1 MKTEDNENKKLVM
14 KISIGSIVVNI
25 LLSVFKA
32 IAGIFAHSG
41 AMISDAVHSASD
53 VFSTFIVI
61 YGYNASQKKSDK
73 EHPYGHERMEC
84 VAAIVLATLLIVVG
98 LGIGMT
104 GVEKIRAGV
113 AGELSAPGVLAL
125 WAAVISIVVKEG
137 MFWITRWGAKKV
149 DSDALMADA
158 WHHRT
163 DALSSIGSFVGI
175 LGARL
180 GIPVLDPIA
189 SLVICIFILKAA
201 IDIFNDA
208 MEKMVD
214 HACDADTVNEIKN
227 VVLADEDVLGLDMIR
242 TRMFGPKI
250 YVDIDIALPGDMTL
264 LESHRIAERVHDR
277 LEKDFPKIKH
287 CMVHV
292 NPWEESE
299 RERGSLNEY
308 ESH

>member
-14 KISIGSIVVNI
+14 KISICSIVVNI

-98 LGIGMT
+98 LEIGMT

-158 WHHRT
+158 WHHRS

-201 IDIFNDA
+201 IDIFKDA

-214 HACDADTVNEIKN
+214 HACDEDTVNEIKN

>member
-14 KISIGSIVVNI
+14 KISIGSIVVNL

-158 WHHRT
+158 WHHRS

-201 IDIFNDA
+201 IDIFKDA

-214 HACDADTVNEIKN
+214 HACDEDTVNEIKN

-264 LESHRIAERVHDR
+264 LESHRIAERVHGR

-292 NPWEESE
+292 NPGEESE

>member
-14 KISIGSIVVNI
+14 KISLGSIVVNL

-73 EHPYGHERMEC
+73 DHPYGHERMEC

-158 WHHRT
+158 WHHRS

-201 IDIFNDA
+201 IDIFKDA

-214 HACDADTVNEIKN
+214 HACDEDTVNEIKN

-292 NPWEESE
+292 NPREESE

>member
-201 IDIFNDA
+201 IDIFKDA

-214 HACDADTVNEIKN
+214 HACDEDIVNEIKN

>member
-113 AGELSAPGVLAL
+113 AG
-125 WAAVISIVVKEG
+125 
-137 MFWITRWGAKKV
+137 
-149 DSDALMADA
+149 
-158 WHHRT
+158 
-163 DALSSIGSFVGI
+163 
-175 LGARL
+175 
-180 GIPVLDPIA
+180 
-189 SLVICIFILKAA
+189 
-201 IDIFNDA
+201 
-208 MEKMVD
+208 
-214 HACDADTVNEIKN
+214 
-227 VVLADEDVLGLDMIR
+227 
-242 TRMFGPKI
+242 
-250 YVDIDIALPGDMTL
+250 
-264 LESHRIAERVHDR
+264 
-277 LEKDFPKIKH
+277 
-287 CMVHV
+287 
-292 NPWEESE
+292 
-299 RERGSLNEY
+299 
-308 ESH
+308 

>member
-201 IDIFNDA
+201 IDIFKDA

-214 HACDADTVNEIKN
+214 HACDEDTVNEIKN

>member
-32 IAGIFAHSG
+32 IAGIVAHSG

-214 HACDADTVNEIKN
+214 HACDEDTVNEIKN

>member
-1 MKTEDNENKKLVM
+1 MEADGSENKKLVM

-25 LLSVFKA
+25 LLSVFKG
-32 IAGIFAHSG
+32 IVGIFAHSG

-61 YGYNASQKKSDK
+61 YGYNVSQKESDK

-104 GVEKIRAGV
+104 GVEKIRSGV
-113 AGELSAPGVLAL
+113 AGGLSAPGVFAL
-125 WAAVISIVVKEG
+125 WAAVISVVVKEG
-137 MFWITRWGAKKV
+137 MFWITRWGANKV

-158 WHHRT
+158 WHHRS
-163 DALSSIGSFVGI
+163 DALSSIGSFIGI

-180 GIPVLDPIA
+180 GVPVLDPIA

-201 IDIFNDA
+201 IDIFKDA

-214 HACDADTVNEIKN
+214 HACDEDTVNEIKN
-227 VVLADEDVLGLDMIR
+227 IVLKEKSILGLDMIR
-242 TRMFGPKI
+242 TRMFGAKI
-250 YVDIDIALPGDMTL
+250 YVDIDIALPGNMTL
-264 LESHRIAERVHDR
+264 QESHRIAERVHDR
-277 LEKDFPKIKH
+277 LEKEFPKIKH

-292 NPWEESE
+292 NPWEESMKE
-299 RERGSLNEY
+299 RENLNEY

>member
-137 MFWITRWGAKKV
+137 MFWITLWGAKKV

-214 HACDADTVNEIKN
+214 HACDEDTVNEIKN

>member
-32 IAGIFAHSG
+32 ISG

-214 HACDADTVNEIKN
+214 HACDEDTVNEIKN

>member
-214 HACDADTVNEIKN
+214 HACDEDTVNEIKN